1 MSGKQSPE
9 GSYEAP
15 THLTTTEP
23 QVPVS
28 FVDHLLQE
36 DQYVHTLSSSTT
48 HFLFSVLEYLTDYI
62 LDLVDT
68 KANTGR
74 MQMTPQDVG
83 RAVDSNAEPHRQVK
97 DTAFALF
104 DEMPGSRRNG

>member
-1 MSGKQSPE
+1 LKKIFFKKRIQTLDTG
-9 GSYEAP
+9 
-15 THLTTTEP
+15 
-23 QVPVS
+23 VPVS

-74 MQMTPQDVG
+74 MQMTPQDVE

-97 DTAFALF
+97 DTAGVGRAPEDAEFP
-104 DEMPGSRRNG
+104 EWRW